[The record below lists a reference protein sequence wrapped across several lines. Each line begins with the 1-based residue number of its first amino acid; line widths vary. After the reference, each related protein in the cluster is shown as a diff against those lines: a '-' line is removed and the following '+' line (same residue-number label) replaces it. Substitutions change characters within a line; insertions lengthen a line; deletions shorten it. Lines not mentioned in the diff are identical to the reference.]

1 MTAHQPQ
8 RVADQ
13 STGVA
18 LAMLSAALQVAS
30 LTSPDMGW
38 LGWGALVPILLAI
51 QGLKPGRA
59 AALGLLTGILAG
71 FGIYG
76 WLFEVPSFDMR
87 HAVLLA
93 LYIGAY
99 PAIWVTAWAL
109 RRNIPLPVCATV
121 LWLLVDYLRGHAGF
135 LALPWGTLA
144 QTQHRNLSLLQTA
157 SVVGEHGVTFL
168 VALGNAALASLLL
181 GRERREILNR
191 HEVVLIGRCA
201 PAKPRTSQWHSGIA
215 RKPGHRLLAFM
226 LIPAARCIAPSAICP
241 IRSSVQIPGK
251 QYEWIGRMM

>member
-191 HEVVLIGRCA
+191 HEVVLIGAALRPNHEHRSGT
-201 PAKPRTSQWHSGIA
+201 PALLGSQATGCWHLCSYRQHAVSLPR
-215 RKPGHRLLAFM
+215 
-226 LIPAARCIAPSAICP
+226 
-241 IRSSVQIPGK
+241 RSVPYGALFRSRGNNMN
-251 QYEWIGRMM
+251 GSDG